1 MNITVTLI
9 IQMLVFFTIVM
20 VVQQWIWPMITDAMD
35 AREKRIAA
43 GLAAADRGQK
53 SLDEANTRAEEI
65 IRQARERAGQIADHA
80 AKQSNEMVETAK
92 VAAKDE
98 GARIVEMARGEAAT
112 AVTRARD
119 DLRREVGRLAV
130 VGASRLLDREI
141 DAKAHAQLLDK
152 LAEDIARG

>member
-1 MNITVTLI
+1 
-9 IQMLVFFTIVM
+9 MLVFFTIVM